1 MSDIGLEGDTIANNN
16 KRASLLRTCAHND
29 NLHATFWYVAP
40 DTSLLVRNVDDGEM
54 QSQADVMF
62 PMASVATTA
71 FGMDVRKYE

>member
-1 MSDIGLEGDTIANNN
+1 
-16 KRASLLRTCAHND
+16 
-29 NLHATFWYVAP
+29 
-40 DTSLLVRNVDDGEM
+40 VRNVDDGEM